1 VQPAEQSQGFKW
13 EPSLR
18 RARQAL
24 EGGSTEAAA
33 ALLDAVTNATR
44 MAEHCYDVLFRRGT
58 EELPER
64 TFKDWSDFLFTLNKD
79 SWNSYPEYSEKV
91 TFDAVSDATQAALL
105 TLQEMKGKPSRKS
118 AVVRNLRKL
127 VIELKAVHRQLRKLS
142 EAREIPES
150 SPGVESEAAAYVPLV
165 GRIAAGGP
173 ILTDEDIVATFPL
186 PRQLVG
192 EGTLFLLRVT
202 GDSMVEA
209 AIVDGDWIVV
219 RQQPEVEN
227 GEIVAAMIDGAV
239 AVKTFKRSNGHVR
252 LVSSNPVYPP
262 IPAER
267 AEIFGK
273 VVAVL
278 RRVRYER

>member
-18 RARQAL
+18 RARKAL
-24 EGGSTEAAA
+24 EGRSTEVAA
-33 ALLDAVTNATR
+33 ALLHAITVAAR
-44 MAEHCYDVLFRRGT
+44 MAEHCHDALIKMGT
-58 EELPER
+58 KELHEG

-79 SWNSYPEYSEKV
+79 SWKSYPKYSDDV
-91 TFDAVSDATQAALL
+91 TFDALSDAAQAALL
-105 TLQEMKGKPSRKS
+105 TLQEMKGKPSRKN

-127 VIELKAVHRQLRKLS
+127 VIQLEALQGQLRQPS
-142 EAREIPES
+142 EAREIPEA
-150 SPGVESEAAAYVPLV
+150 SPGVESEAAYVPLV

-173 ILTDEDIVATFPL
+173 ILTDEDIEGTFPL

-219 RQQPEVEN
+219 RQQPEAEN

-239 AVKTFKRSNGHVR
+239 AVKTFKRSNGRVW